1 VLKYFLKILP
11 FLLVLLVAR
20 MKFVLQEWKQGRGQI
35 GLMQPKFQEKADMSD
50 QTQPRAPQMKLCQ
63 MNENGHL
70 SIPKD
75 VREKWLNDPVRR
87 SLIC

>member
-1 VLKYFLKILP
+1 M
-11 FLLVLLVAR
+11 VAR